1 MVAYAPEAHPPWAG
15 KANVLS
21 VERWGQNFTKYT
33 VFYHK
38 KQAFPMLKKI
48 CGLTLVA
55 LMALVILVPALA
67 ADYGLTETSGAIGY
81 GSDTGNIYT
90 LINRVITIFL
100 SMLAIL
106 FFGLM
111 LYAGIRWMT
120 SRGNEELA
128 TKAKETIEAAVL
140 GLIVVI
146 LAYALVNFIFQRL
159 GA

>member
-1 MVAYAPEAHPPWAG
+1 
-15 KANVLS
+15 
-21 VERWGQNFTKYT
+21 
-33 VFYHK
+33 
-38 KQAFPMLKKI
+38 MLKKI